1 MKISHNSPVKSSS
14 YGVGALSVIVAS
26 LGTAAIVY
34 SIVLRFDIYSL
45 STWIF
50 GPLGAYTLAYSVIT
64 RRNSLYY
71 LVWGSIMVVIA
82 LASELCAV
90 VSPFVML
97 GILAIVMAIIGI
109 FAYQR
114 NEK

>member
-1 MKISHNSPVKSSS
+1 MKSSHNSPFKSSG

-26 LGTAAIVY
+26 LGFAAIVY
-34 SIVLRFDIYSL
+34 SIILRFDIYSL
-45 STWIF
+45 PAWIF
-50 GPLGAYTLAYSVIT
+50 GPLGVYTLAYSVIT
-64 RRNSLYY
+64 WKDALYY

-82 LASELCAV
+82 LASGLCAV

-97 GILAIVMAIIGI
+97 GILAIFMAIIGI

>member
-1 MKISHNSPVKSSS
+1 MKSSHNSPFKSSS
-14 YGVGALSVIVAS
+14 YRVGALSVVVAS
-26 LGTAAIVY
+26 LGFAAIFY
-34 SIVLRFDIYSL
+34 SIILRFEIYSL
-45 STWIF
+45 PTWIF
-50 GPLGAYTLAYSVIT
+50 GPLGAYAVLT
-64 RRNSLYY
+64 RKDAPYY

-82 LASELCAV
+82 LASGLCAV

-97 GILAIVMAIIGI
+97 GILAIVMAITGI